1 MIWDQVSEKLN
12 NDKGVCSGTRVPDM
26 LDNARLAMK
35 TKTQK
40 SEPPADAKFLE
51 HSQKDVSKLLV
62 AISFSLDEE
71 TVQRRCSNHDSET
84 ALIT

>member
-40 SEPPADAKFLE
+40 SEPPADAKFVE
-51 HSQKDVSKLLV
+51 HSQKGCQQVV
-62 AISFSLDEE
+62 GRNQFFFG
-71 TVQRRCSNHDSET
+71 
-84 ALIT
+84 